1 MVVGDDDQ
9 CQPPETMIKVKS
21 KYWGEY
27 EWVSISSLKVGN
39 RVCVYNRPSQKAT
52 GTRAVTEIS
61 SRYFNGNLHSIQVG
75 GNTTKATPNH
85 KFLVRWTDRSDTNI
99 WAVYLM
105 FRSDMGYRIG
115 CCQVYNSEGA
125 FHLGMRG
132 RLEKADGIWILE
144 THFDKQKARTRE
156 VILSINFG
164 LPQVTFEGD
173 GSILS
178 KEAISEIYSTID
190 TYSAGKKCLEEYGMF
205 ENLPLWPLPLTKNS
219 NQGGKQRGTIFRCYA
234 ANIIPG
240 IMSIPN
246 EHGDWCDVE
255 SNESAPYSGMVYSLN
270 VAEFHNYIAD
280 GMVTCNSIYQWRG
293 AHPEFMMG
301 FSREATLITLDI
313 NYRSTPSIIKAAN
326 SVIAFN
332 QNRILKSAKPN
343 GVSDILP
350 EFCPVTNPDE
360 EATMVLEKM
369 NLQREEKKEWKDFT
383 ILYRTNAQS
392 RAFEEVFIQK
402 GVPYQ
407 IIGGWD
413 FWKRKE
419 IHDVMSYL
427 KLSVRDDDEA
437 ALRVMNKPHRFL
449 GAKTMEKVKT
459 EAKSKNMGVMDIIR
473 SMANGNY
480 QDIRSQQILALKE
493 FLCCVDQVRNLAK
506 QNAEP
511 HQILGYVIDQM
522 GYLEWLL
529 KDEGSDNPEN
539 SRTSNLRE
547 LQRTSMRFKTANEMI
562 QYLDDLAKEKRK
574 KKVDR
579 NLVTLMSIH
588 RSKGLEFP
596 VVFLVGA
603 SEEIL
608 PHARNE
614 NLEEERRL
622 FYVAIT
628 RAREKLYVSSPRE
641 IIAGG
646 KIKEL
651 NVSRFVFEAG
661 LAVGVP

>member
-1 MVVGDDDQ
+1 MSKICRSNTIEKIVRQPLNANQQKVADFRTGKACVCAVAGSGKTHSVCSRIANMVQEGTDPKKILAVTFSVKAAEEMEKRIKLLGCPIRTKTGGEGVRIGTLHSLALEIIRDDSEWKKLEVDQKSQGGIILKEIVGWKCMNWQGVDLTSVEHYIAHCRNELVDPDAATHFDERYVQAYTAYHHKMLQAGLLAFDDMLFFAVKHLRTSREVRDRWNKRYDHTIIDEFQDTNRAQLEMCLILSDGCKSYMVVGDDDQ
-9 CQPPETMIKVKS
+9 
-21 KYWGEY
+21 
-27 EWVSISSLKVGN
+27 
-39 RVCVYNRPSQKAT
+39 
-52 GTRAVTEIS
+52 
-61 SRYFNGNLHSIQVG
+61 
-75 GNTTKATPNH
+75 
-85 KFLVRWTDRSDTNI
+85 
-99 WAVYLM
+99 
-105 FRSDMGYRIG
+105 
-115 CCQVYNSEGA
+115 
-125 FHLGMRG
+125 
-132 RLEKADGIWILE
+132 
-144 THFDKQKARTRE
+144 
-156 VILSINFG
+156 
-164 LPQVTFEGD
+164 
-173 GSILS
+173 
-178 KEAISEIYSTID
+178 
-190 TYSAGKKCLEEYGMF
+190 
-205 ENLPLWPLPLTKNS
+205 
-219 NQGGKQRGTIFRCYA
+219 
-234 ANIIPG
+234 
-240 IMSIPN
+240 
-246 EHGDWCDVE
+246 
-255 SNESAPYSGMVYSLN
+255 
-270 VAEFHNYIAD
+270 
-280 GMVTCNSIYQWRG
+280 SIYQWRG

-301 FSREATLITLDI
+301 FAREATLITLDI
-313 NYRSTPSIIKAAN
+313 NYRSTPSIINAAN

-332 QNRILKSAKPN
+332 QNRIKKSAKPN
-343 GVSDILP
+343 SVSDTLP

-360 EATMVLEKM
+360 EAIVVFEKM

-473 SMANGNY
+473 SMADGNY
-480 QDIRSQQILALKE
+480 QDVRSQQILALKE
-493 FLCCVDQVRNLAK
+493 FLCCVSQVRNMAK

-651 NVSRFVFEAG
+651 NVSRFVYEAG
-661 LAVGVP
+661 LAVGVQ